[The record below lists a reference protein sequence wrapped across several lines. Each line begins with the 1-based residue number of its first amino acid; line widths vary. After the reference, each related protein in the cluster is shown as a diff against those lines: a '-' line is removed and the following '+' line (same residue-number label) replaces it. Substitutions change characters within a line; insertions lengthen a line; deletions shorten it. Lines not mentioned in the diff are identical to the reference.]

1 MLKQEIR
8 WIRPKSLLYGKV
20 DIFDI
25 AIRPSIIINKMLD
38 FAVTSTDAFKLN
50 FNKDLA
56 STFIDIL
63 DLGFNEIKHPDNVS
77 Y

>member
-1 MLKQEIR
+1 MALWLRYYFIN
-8 WIRPKSLLYGKV
+8 INISVLYPAIN
-20 DIFDI
+20 IFFS
-25 AIRPSIIINKMLD
+25 SIIINKMLD

-63 DLGFNEIKHPDNVS
+63 NLSFNEIKHPDNVS